1 MLSVYVVLTGL
12 PWSASLRPDT
22 ICPPSTPVLLCLF
35 PKHFFSRPS
44 LPLNRTSFSPSF
56 NILILLKNYVYVWVA
71 DAEITMPLVIPRLM
85 ASVVC
90 SPSFLPQ
97 FIPLSCLNSLS
108 HPVNLSFPRPPLLSP
123 SLSPSASQLSVWCVS
138 FCSLLLEASELT
150 GEPVGLK
157 TQAGVGVVAAE
168 RDGYN
173 NPCSGST
180 HVLNYCHKC
189 SSIRPRQDHQSH
201 SAISSPD
208 ALSFSVT

>member
-1 MLSVYVVLTGL
+1 MCAVRLSRLNL
-12 PWSASLRPDT
+12 FLFL
-22 ICPPSTPVLLCLF
+22 PSTHFPTLLISPF
-35 PKHFFSRPS
+35 HN
-44 LPLNRTSFSPSF
+44 LPF
-56 NILILLKNYVYVWVA
+56 
-71 DAEITMPLVIPRLM
+71 
-85 ASVVC
+85 
-90 SPSFLPQ
+90 
-97 FIPLSCLNSLS
+97 SLS
-108 HPVNLSFPRPPLLSP
+108 L